1 GNRCYVSSSESPH
14 ERQCTAHS
22 LAVSRNILTMK
33 SVKKA
38 FVRAQPMRSTT
49 NTTLKARRSNEKP
62 LHTIFRATFIV
73 PPSIAPFHR
82 GKSSRFSSEVQH
94 PGSGYELILRSLQPK
109 PLQTRSLNPHS
120 PIPWMPPR

>member
-1 GNRCYVSSSESPH
+1 MALAEAVFVNVTRREKALLEQQGPTYGALLPIRSAHSDDPTASRGNRCYVSSSESPH

-62 LHTIFRATFIV
+62 LHTIFRATFI
-73 PPSIAPFHR
+73 
-82 GKSSRFSSEVQH
+82 
-94 PGSGYELILRSLQPK
+94 
-109 PLQTRSLNPHS
+109 
-120 PIPWMPPR
+120 